1 VVAVELLK
9 GVLSPEPACGEDPD
23 LPETIPSQ
31 SERGECQKEYA
42 CTCEDQDHD
51 GVFRLAGMNLY
62 AKEETQDSVNEHC
75 QKEQFEYQYGDDNGK
90 PDPRAA

>member
-1 VVAVELLK
+1 
-9 GVLSPEPACGEDPD
+9 
-23 LPETIPSQ
+23 
-31 SERGECQKEYA
+31 
-42 CTCEDQDHD
+42 
-51 GVFRLAGMNLY
+51 MNLY